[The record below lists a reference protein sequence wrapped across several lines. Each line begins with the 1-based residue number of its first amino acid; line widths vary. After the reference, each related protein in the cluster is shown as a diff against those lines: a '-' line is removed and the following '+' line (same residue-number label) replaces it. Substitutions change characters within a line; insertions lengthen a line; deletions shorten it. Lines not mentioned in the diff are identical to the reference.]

1 MNISR
6 RRPNVSKL
14 GWNRAIHSANY
25 FRLRMFE
32 NLHIGPTFDCGG
44 GELAE
49 FNLFELNLIVIIII
63 IIIIII
69 IVIIIQG
76 SIW

>member
-1 MNISR
+1 
-6 RRPNVSKL
+6 
-14 GWNRAIHSANY
+14 
-25 FRLRMFE
+25 MFE